1 MLAHRTVDIGAP
13 AGRNAIPTHS
23 SRRHDATNHRQIG
36 GYDRPPVVGLRE
48 HIAIF
53 VPARGVPP
61 GKCSRNKALERSL
74 DCLPTTLNVGA
85 AQTNSLPGCTA
96 IISRR
101 PFGEIST
108 PDFR

>member
-1 MLAHRTVDIGAP
+1 MLGANTATRALMMP
-13 AGRNAIPTHS
+13 EQVS
-23 SRRHDATNHRQIG
+23 SPKMQA
-36 GYDRPPVVGLRE
+36 V
-48 HIAIF
+48 
-53 VPARGVPP
+53 
-61 GKCSRNKALERSL
+61 ERSL

-101 PFGEIST
+101 AFGEIST